1 MAQFHPAPL
10 PPLRNVDAYTSW
22 PGGVDPTVKLYSLDL
37 DAAQKGGR
45 KATRKDRKNR
55 KASRKDRKNR
65 KASRKDRKNRKASRN
80 DRKNRKA
87 SRKDRKNRKGSRK
100 N

>member
-37 DAAQKGGR
+37 NAAQKGGR
-45 KATRKDRKNR
+45 KATRKNRKDR
-55 KASRKDRKNR
+55 KASR
-65 KASRKDRKNRKASRN
+65 SG
-80 DRKNRKA
+80 
-87 SRKDRKNRKGSRK
+87 RKNRKGSRK
-100 N
+100 NRKGSRKN

>member
-37 DAAQKGGR
+37 NATQKGGR
-45 KATRKDRKNR
+45 KGCRKNR
-55 KASRKDRKNR
+55 KASRKDRKSR
-65 KASRKDRKNRKASRN
+65 KASRKDRKS
-80 DRKNRKA
+80 RKNRKT
-87 SRKDRKNRKGSRK
+87 SRKNRKGSRK

>member
-22 PGGVDPTVKLYSLDL
+22 PGGVDPTVRLYSLDL
-37 DAAQKGGR
+37 NAAQKGGR
-45 KATRKDRKNR
+45 KATRKN
-55 KASRKDRKNR
+55 ASRKDRKNH
-65 KASRKDRKNRKASRN
+65 KGSRKNHKGSRN
-80 DRKNRKA
+80 
-87 SRKDRKNRKGSRK
+87 NRKGSRK

>member
-45 KATRKDRKNR
+45 KATRKNRKNR
-55 KASRKDRKNR
+55 KASRKNR
-65 KASRKDRKNRKASRN
+65 SRSKASRKNRSRSKGNRKNRSRSKGN
-80 DRKNRKA
+80 RKN
-87 SRKDRKNRKGSRK
+87 
-100 N
+100 